1 MNLPLRSALGTSKFS
16 FTSVWTG
23 DELARGPAPNSAS
36 PVMSRDSF
44 LLLEPHFRSL
54 LTLSSP
60 HRAFLPTAVILKCPL
75 SGVLRSMSGSLLMP
89 QSMLRSSFLSVPSR
103 LTCTLLSSRKLGLS
117 HLFFQVIV
125 VVRDLPLER
134 VWVVVNLLSVMVKS
148 PLPSFLPFQV
158 ISRSLP
164 LPVLA
169 ILNPLNLAPAWFTF
183 TERIHNVQLD
193 VGEGG
198 ECVEDEGGQVLHA
211 LDVLPHERD
220 ALPFFHHVLVQ
231 VRLYGGR
238 ISIHVP
244 QLISAVD
251 DESFTVKVLRTRA
264 IQSGT
269 FPQAGVV
276 VTSGHLACYFAI
288 GD

>member
-1 MNLPLRSALGTSKFS
+1 
-16 FTSVWTG
+16 
-23 DELARGPAPNSAS
+23 
-36 PVMSRDSF
+36 MSRDSF

-54 LTLSSP
+54 LTLQSP
-60 HRAFLPTAVILKCPL
+60 HLAFLPTAVILKCPL

-148 PLPSFLPFQV
+148 PLPNFLPFQV

-169 ILNPLNLAPAWFTF
+169 ILNPLNLAPAWLTF
-183 TERIHNVQLD
+183 ISREVPGLSKSTSTSCMPGRS
-193 VGEGG
+193 
-198 ECVEDEGGQVLHA
+198 
-211 LDVLPHERD
+211 LPRR
-220 ALPFFHHVLVQ
+220 AG
-231 VRLYGGR
+231 RNTWNLYGFWLVE
-238 ISIHVP
+238 IS
-244 QLISAVD
+244 
-251 DESFTVKVLRTRA
+251 T
-264 IQSGT
+264 
-269 FPQAGVV
+269 
-276 VTSGHLACYFAI
+276 LATLLPSLSILALA
-288 GD
+288 